1 MKKQEPEL
9 EEESSFKTLGTDI
22 DEAYSQSWNLDSDID
37 DLDLEDE
44 E

>member
-1 MKKQEPEL
+1 MKKQEPED
-9 EEESSFKTLGTDI
+9 ESNFKTLGTDI

-37 DLDLEDE
+37 ELDLEDE